1 VKEPAIEERLSV
13 LEKEL
18 AQIKEQLATD
28 KRQPLSHPW
37 DHVFGSLADSKG
49 FDEAVRL
56 GREYRES
63 LRPDKNGDGV

>member
-1 VKEPAIEERLSV
+1 MKDPAIEERLSA

-28 KRQPLSHPW
+28 KHPSPSHPW
-37 DHVFGSLADSKG
+37 DRVFGSLADSKG

-56 GREYRES
+56 GREYREAQ
-63 LRPDKNGDGV
+63 RPKDEDTV

>member
-1 VKEPAIEERLSV
+1 MRVPSIEERLSAI
-13 LEKEL
+13 EKEL

-28 KRQPLSHPW
+28 HWQPTFHPW

-49 FDEAVRL
+49 FDEAVQL

-63 LRPDKNGDGV
+63 LRPND